1 MMAILKWCWHFQEVP
16 LRYVGEMFQ
25 DVIPIPNRQTLV
37 FNSMFFRKKIETHS
51 KSSKQMA
58 KNVSRK
64 SPLPDPPRWWP
75 LCCGDDFAIL
85 ECPITGWLVAWK
97 YFIFHNIWDNP
108 SNWLIF
114 FKLVKTTNQL
124 VFGRENGWKGI
135 REQNHWWSTNLF
147 PGRMAVKLCN
157 VRVSIGLSS
166 QVMLPLN

>member
-1 MMAILKWCWHFQEVP
+1 MMLAFPRSAIKICRRDVPRCDSNSKSANSCDQLHVFSKEDWNPFQIIQTDGEKRLQEVSTP
-16 LRYVGEMFQ
+16 R
-25 DVIPIPNRQTLV
+25 
-37 FNSMFFRKKIETHS
+37 
-51 KSSKQMA
+51 SSKMVA
-58 KNVSRK
+58 AV
-64 SPLPDPPRWWP
+64 LWWWF
-75 LCCGDDFAIL
+75 CDFGM
-85 ECPITGWLVAWK
+85 PYNWK